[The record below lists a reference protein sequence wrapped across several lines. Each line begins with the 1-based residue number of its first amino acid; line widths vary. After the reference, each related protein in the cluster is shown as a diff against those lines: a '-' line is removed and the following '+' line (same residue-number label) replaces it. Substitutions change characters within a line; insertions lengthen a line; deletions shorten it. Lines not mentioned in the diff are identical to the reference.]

1 MSMATDFAR
10 GEVQRNKGAEVYP
23 EVARSSH
30 VAKSDIPPVS
40 PCVERQQIS
49 PRHRESVQ
57 QECYERRELTVNT
70 ENSRMPDTLPT
81 YERSS

>member
-1 MSMATDFAR
+1 MRTVPAFAR

-23 EVARSSH
+23 EATRSSH
-30 VAKSDIPPVS
+30 VTRSDSPSVS

-57 QECYERRELTVNT
+57 QECYERRELAVNS
-70 ENSRMPDTLPT
+70 ENSRTPDTTPT
-81 YERSS
+81 YERFS

>member
-10 GEVQRNKGAEVYP
+10 GEMQRNKGAEVYP
-23 EVARSSH
+23 EAARSSH
-30 VAKSDIPPVS
+30 VTKLDISPVS

-49 PRHRESVQ
+49 PKHRESVQ
-57 QECYERRELTVNT
+57 QECYERRELSVNT
-70 ENSRMPDTLPT
+70 ENSRMPERLQT